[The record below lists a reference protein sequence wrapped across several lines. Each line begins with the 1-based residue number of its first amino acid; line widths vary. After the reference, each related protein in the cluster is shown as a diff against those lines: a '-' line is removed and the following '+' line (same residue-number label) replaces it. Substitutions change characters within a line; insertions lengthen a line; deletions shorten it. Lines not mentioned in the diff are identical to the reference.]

1 MILPTECDPS
11 SASTAS
17 LLPSY
22 SREREAV
29 HKRTAPHA
37 HSCGRFRGV
46 VVYPHTPACRV
57 RVFFATKCW
66 LNGTSQGRD
75 GFGWLGRART
85 QKKIAHIDIHPYQRQ
100 HRTAYESVGTRT
112 HTVIR
117 ARRAPHTSIIVM
129 FLRAEIEEP
138 KSQPRKMPTF
148 HQIAAAFN

>member
-11 SASTAS
+11 SASAAS

-46 VVYPHTPACRV
+46 VFTKYPRV
-57 RVFFATKCW
+57 PCEGIFRNEVLVERNKSGKGWFRMVGKSKNTK
-66 LNGTSQGRD
+66 
-75 GFGWLGRART
+75 
-85 QKKIAHIDIHPYQRQ
+85 KKIAHIDIHPYQRQ

-148 HQIAAAFN
+148 PQIAAAFN